1 MKEESRELNEEL
13 IPLDAATL
21 ADIDYYRAKLCQME
35 SNHREFIQALAEK
48 AQQLDNT
55 DARKLECAI
64 EVRDIK
70 LSATALRQYMGI
82 VQNLLDGITGD
93 IHAIYRKRKI
103 FQQSYALQIAKVL
116 EDQKRQDS
124 NAKTKERMKRMRER
138 NSEVEEIANKKYQRP
153 NKRSDN

>member
-1 MKEESRELNEEL
+1 MKKESRELNEEL

-21 ADIDYYRAKLCQME
+21 SDIDYYRAKLCQME
-35 SNHREFIQALAEK
+35 SDHRELIQALAEK
-48 AQQLDNT
+48 AQQLDND

-93 IHAIYRKRKI
+93 MHAIYRKRKI
-103 FQQSYALQIAKVL
+103 FQQDYALHIAKVL
-116 EDQKRQDS
+116 NDQKLQES
-124 NAKTKERMKRMRER
+124 NEKAKERMRKMRAKDGGET
-138 NSEVEEIANKKYQRP
+138 E
-153 NKRSDN
+153 

>member
-21 ADIDYYRAKLCQME
+21 SDIDYYRAKLCQME
-35 SNHREFIQALAEK
+35 SDHRELIQALAEK
-48 AQQLDNT
+48 AQLLDND

-93 IHAIYRKRKI
+93 MHAIYRKRKK
-103 FQQSYALQIAKVL
+103 FQQAYALHIAKVL
-116 EDQKRQDS
+116 NDQKLQES
-124 NAKTKERMKRMRER
+124 NEKAKERMRKMRAKEGG
-138 NSEVEEIANKKYQRP
+138 ETE
-153 NKRSDN
+153 

>member
-1 MKEESRELNEEL
+1 MKEESRELKEEL

-21 ADIDYYRAKLCQME
+21 ADIDYCRAKLCKME
-35 SNHREFIQALAEK
+35 SDHRDFIQALAEK

-93 IHAIYRKRKI
+93 MHAIYRKRKV
-103 FQQSYALQIAKVL
+103 FQQYYALHIAKVL
-116 EDQKRQDS
+116 EDQKRQES
-124 NAKTKERMKRMRER
+124 NEKTKERMRKMRAKDSGGET
-138 NSEVEEIANKKYQRP
+138 E
-153 NKRSDN
+153 